1 MWLRFAV
8 EYYHQGRLEQFH
20 DVLREI
26 ISSLN
31 SETEIYYAHDPEG
44 FRTGRLRILN
54 ALASDAVNRS
64 VATVDQTEKQTSLTK
79 ALEYF
84 ESADR

>member
-1 MWLRFAV
+1 M
-8 EYYHQGRLEQFH
+8 EQFR

-31 SETEIYYAHDPEG
+31 SETEKFYVHDPEG

-54 ALASDAVNRS
+54 TLASDAVSRS
-64 VATVDQTEKQTSLTK
+64 VADVDQTEKQTSLTK